1 MKKGTFE
8 YEQALDAVVEILRER
23 ARRGAEP
30 LSYKDLSTEL
40 ARLGHHVPYYKGP
53 MPYLLEDASARDNPD
68 GRLPMLSALV
78 VSQSTRQP
86 SGGFFSLARSEPYER
101 PGDDMA
107 LWTRELK
114 DLAEHYAGN

>member
-1 MKKGTFE
+1 MRKGTLE

-30 LSYKDLSTEL
+30 LSYKDLSDEL
-40 ARLGHHVPYYKGP
+40 AGLGHHVPYYKGP

-78 VSQSTRQP
+78 VSQSTRRP

-101 PGDDMA
+101 PGDDTA
-107 LWTRELK
+107 LWVRELK